1 MFCYCSDDMQPGGG
15 SMDRLDR
22 PRENMSAGPWYFSGG
37 SPWPDPKDRQPDQRL
52 DSYLSENNQP
62 TKLLT

>member
-1 MFCYCSDDMQPGGG
+1 MQPGGG

-22 PRENMSAGPWYFSGG
+22 PRENMGAGPWYMSGS

-52 DSYLSENNQP
+52 AFM
-62 TKLLT
+62 